1 LSKLLNWLMVLPFQV
16 LWKMVIGVTKLPMA
30 KPTEILIVL
39 ILLVVFYAGMA
50 TQNYN
55 GGLIAGGLLGLYL
68 IIKGRK

>member
-1 LSKLLNWLMVLPFQV
+1 
-16 LWKMVIGVTKLPMA
+16 MVIGITKLPTS

-39 ILLVVFYAGMA
+39 ILLVVFYAGIA

-55 GGLIAGGLLGLYL
+55 IGWFVGINLGLYL

>member
-1 LSKLLNWLMVLPFQV
+1 MSKLLNWLMVLPFQV
-16 LWKMVIGVTKLPMA
+16 LWKMVIGITKLPTS

-39 ILLVVFYAGMA
+39 ISLVVFYAGMA

-55 GGLIAGGLLGLYL
+55 IGWFVGINLGLYL